1 MNQRYSLTSVVR
13 DGVETFLLE
22 ESTVIRA
29 AVAPALGAN
38 CYSLETRRPVL
49 ESVDFKE
56 FVRKPTSYGIPLL
69 FPFPN
74 RIRDGAFM
82 FQGERFEVDPARHGF
97 VRDKPFEVLDAGASN
112 LDGAWIRSEILA
124 SDYPRE
130 ILGQFPFPFRLEVTH
145 RVRNGALEIDAIA
158 ENTGERTMPAGFGI
172 HPYFRRPRRGSLQVP
187 ATKRWELQD
196 SLPTGRM
203 LDLDTA
209 HDLRQP
215 RDIAGLVLD
224 DIYADPLADPAG
236 RVECSLND
244 EVNKTGTVVEF
255 LRRQFP
261 HIVVY
266 TPPAPRAAICIEP
279 NSCPTDAFNL
289 QQQGIDADL
298 IELEPGRKV
307 AFHVRV
313 YSRDLP

>member
-1 MNQRYSLTSVVR
+1 MNQRYSLTTVVR
-13 DGVETFLLE
+13 DGIETFLLE
-22 ESTVIRA
+22 ETAVARA
-29 AVAPALGAN
+29 AVAPALGGN
-38 CYSLETRRPVL
+38 CYSFETRHPVL
-49 ESVDFKE
+49 ESVDFGK
-56 FVRKPTSYGIPLL
+56 FVSKPTSYGIPIL

-74 RIRDGAFM
+74 RLRDGAFM
-82 FQGERFEVDPARHGF
+82 FQGERFEVDPPRHGF
-97 VRDKPFEVLDAGASN
+97 VRDKAFEVLEAGASN
-112 LDGAWIRSEILA
+112 LDGAWIRSEIRA

-130 ILGQFPFPFRLEVTH
+130 ILDQFPFPFRLEVTH
-145 RVRNGALEIDAIA
+145 RIRNGALEIDAIA

-172 HPYFRRPRRGSLQVP
+172 HPYFRRPQRGSLQVP
-187 ATKRWELQD
+187 AARRWELLD
-196 SLPTGRM
+196 SLPTGRL
-203 LDLDTA
+203 LDLDA
-209 HDLRQP
+209 AYDLREP

-224 DIYADPLADPAG
+224 DIYTDAREDSAG
-236 RVECSLND
+236 RVLCFLND
-244 EVNKTGTVVEF
+244 EVNGTGTVIEF

-266 TPPAPRAAICIEP
+266 TPPAPRPAICIEP

-289 QQQGIDADL
+289 QPQGIDADL